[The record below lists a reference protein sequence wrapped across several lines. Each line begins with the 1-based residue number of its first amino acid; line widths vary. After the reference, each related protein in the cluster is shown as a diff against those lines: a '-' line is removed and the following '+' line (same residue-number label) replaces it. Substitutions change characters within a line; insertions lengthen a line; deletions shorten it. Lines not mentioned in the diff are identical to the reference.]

1 MHACAGPGKDA
12 GPASEAEEQVGQR
25 GGGHVHAVPGR
36 GCWGWGGGAQA
47 LLRVSDKEGTVVA
60 PARLD
65 WPATKTLFSF
75 LSPSRPTTPCANT
88 HSHPQDEAL
97 RGLPGLGRLLY
108 GAASRLERGAS
119 TCLNCKGTGAVDCAE
134 CGASGLTGRASPLKG
149 GGRRGL
155 LRGFIKKLAGREDT
169 AGGVASD
176 ATFMLSNRCRKCHGL
191 GRVPCT
197 ACGGLGVRATVRRP
211 GDLKQ

>member
-1 MHACAGPGKDA
+1 MPACSAAKNA
-12 GPASEAEEQVGQR
+12 GPANEAEE
-25 GGGHVHAVPGR
+25 
-36 GCWGWGGGAQA
+36 
-47 LLRVSDKEGTVVA
+47 
-60 PARLD
+60 
-65 WPATKTLFSF
+65 
-75 LSPSRPTTPCANT
+75 
-88 HSHPQDEAL
+88 QDEAL

-149 GGRRGL
+149 RRGL
-155 LRGFIKKLAGREDT
+155 LRGVVGKLKSLVGRGDT

-176 ATFMLSNRCRKCHGL
+176 AAYMLSNRCRRCHGL